1 MIRIYLRHIW
11 KITMRERKEIW
22 IPHRF
27 LAIVTRQMFP
37 WTTEGEAGRSCK
49 HFLVQIGSPGLQE
62 CATFLTKR
70 KCYFPHLLSTQ
81 TIWTKR
87 TV

>member
-1 MIRIYLRHIW
+1 MIRIYLRHIR
-11 KITMRERKEIW
+11 KITVRERKEIW

-49 HFLVQIGSPGLQE
+49 HIPVQISSPGLQE
-62 CATFLTKR
+62 CATFLTWR
-70 KCYFPHLLSTQ
+70 KCYFPHLLSTL